1 MQNFGLSLTW
11 SQTLEDRFSHDEAHL
26 HVSIRFDICSI
37 IQLKWTEN
45 TPLYIF
51 VIKNFQ
57 YHETNKSITC
67 TCMYAAKDLKY
78 MPNLCLM
85 YT

>member
-26 HVSIRFDICSI
+26 SIRFDICSI
-37 IQLKWTEN
+37 IIQLKVDRKP
-45 TPLYIF
+45 PLYISS
-51 VIKNFQ
+51 IKNFQ
-57 YHETNKSITC
+57 YHQNNKSITC